1 MRIIFT
7 LLIALNIVYGA
18 VSGIAFRDYNA
29 DGVKQDGEPGVGE
42 IVVKV
47 YSSSGAYL
55 KEVTTDD
62 AGKYS
67 IDIPEFPVRLEFKL
81 YA

>member
-55 KEVTTDD
+55 KRGDLT
-62 AGKYS
+62 
-67 IDIPEFPVRLEFKL
+67 R
-81 YA
+81 